1 MEIMSHRPASI
12 LDPNAPLFVPFSYRT
27 VEDFSDQWWTLVQ
40 SSPCFRDY
48 WLRECFHDP
57 ESDPP
62 FSDFYDS
69 DLPDDLQ
76 SLFFDDL
83 IFDTIKGKC
92 VPPSLKYKNFLG
104 ISLESPSLPANSFLS
119 LFVAGEA
126 EEEEEKVKGC
136 NKELVSLGVMKWKNG
151 RVDRAQA
158 PRYLEKAPKIV
169 NVKLSP
175 RTIQQ
180 PK

>member
-12 LDPNAPLFVPFSYRT
+12 LDPNAPLFVPLSYRT

-62 FSDFYDS
+62 FSDIYDS
-69 DLPDDLQ
+69 DLPDDLL
-76 SLFFDDL
+76 SLFFDDP
-83 IFDTIKGKC
+83 IYDTTKGKC
-92 VPPSLKYKNFLG
+92 CGGK
-104 ISLESPSLPANSFLS
+104 
-119 LFVAGEA
+119 
-126 EEEEEKVKGC
+126 EEEKVKGC
-136 NKELVSLGVMKWKNG
+136 NKELVSLEVMKWKNG

-169 NVKLSP
+169 SVKLSP